1 MNCSIC
7 HDLGFKSQFLFVG
20 ELRASFLSSPW
31 ARPCLKRQRFA
42 CLLKCTGEL
51 MASVVNSPE
60 ARYRLG
66 SDFSLCCVR
75 RAQGDLIGLAVG
87 SLSSRVWPLSL
98 LHDASSGRPYWD
110 RRGLA
115 FVSV

>member
-1 MNCSIC
+1 MLLSNKN
-7 HDLGFKSQFLFVG
+7 GEG
-20 ELRASFLSSPW
+20 ELRASCLSSPW

-66 SDFSLCCVR
+66 SDFSLCSMR
-75 RAQGDLIGLAVG
+75 RAQGDLIGLALG
-87 SLSSRVWPLSL
+87 SLSSRFWPLPL
-98 LHDASSGRPYWD
+98 LHEASSGR
-110 RRGLA
+110 L
-115 FVSV
+115 S